1 MAGDGRLDPA
11 VERRAWKRYPIE
23 QEVTYRTLDRRIEPP
38 ESGSGLTVNFSSR
51 GVLFRT
57 DQPPRSGKLV
67 ELSISWPALLSG
79 TCLLKFVAQ
88 GRVVRID
95 DCRVA
100 VRIEQYEFRTR
111 RKRKY
116 QGSAA
121 APLAAH

>member
-57 DQPPRSGKLV
+57 DQPPRSGKRL
-67 ELSISWPALLSG
+67 EISVKWPALLSG
-79 TCLLKFVAQ
+79 TCPLKLVAW
-88 GRVVRID
+88 GRVVRVD
-95 DCRVA
+95 DDRVA
-100 VRIEQYEFRTR
+100 VKIEQYEFRTR
-111 RKRKY
+111 RRTELPTVPAL
-116 QGSAA
+116 GVG
-121 APLAAH
+121 